1 MYMEFNINNA
11 IQIFAMIPSLILS
24 TFFILLSC
32 FNGDIK
38 AFIFLIGVAIAFI
51 INMTVTNITKTEP
64 LIGRNSLYCDSFTIP
79 ALTGK
84 YISPYSTSVFLGFT
98 LLYMF
103 MPMYFNDNLN
113 MSLLITLMS
122 LILLNG
128 KTSTQYSCATWGGIA
143 MGVLIGGLIGWIWF
157 MMLLSMGGGEFLY
170 FGEVMSDKAT
180 CSSKKQ
186 TFKCTMRKKK
196 LY

>member
-1 MYMEFNINNA
+1 MEFNITNT
-11 IQIFAMIPSLILS
+11 IQIFSMIPSLILS

-38 AFIFLIGVAIAFI
+38 AFIFLIGIAITFMA
-51 INMTVTNITKTEP
+51 NMMVGSITKTDT
-64 LIGRNSLYCDSFTIP
+64 LIKRNPLYCDSFSIP
-79 ALTGK
+79 MFTGK

-103 MPMYFNDNLN
+103 MPMYYNSNIN
-113 MSLLITLMS
+113 SSLLITLCS
-122 LILLNG
+122 LIVLNA
-128 KTSTQYSCATWGGIA
+128 KASTKYSCATWGGIGMGILFGGA
-143 MGVLIGGLIGWIWF
+143 MGWVWF
-157 MMLLSMGGGEFLY
+157 SMLLSMGAGEFLY

-186 TFKCTMRKKK
+186 SFKCTMRKKNM
-196 LY
+196 